1 MADRN
6 KTKGER
12 RQAAGHAT
20 KAERKEARRKQRAGS
35 ASPPLEAVTPAV
47 EGTSTVEGGSDVG
60 VEQRLARL
68 EQAVVAQSQL
78 SEELLEKLD
87 EVLEEARKSARHAK
101 TAAAGPDPGGEAPE
115 SGASPGEAPEHE
127 APEGEAPSPPPAAP

>member
-6 KTKGER
+6 QTKSER
-12 RQAAGHAT
+12 RQTAGHTT
-20 KAERKEARRKQRAGS
+20 KAERKEAKLRRKQRAGS
-35 ASPPLEAVTPAV
+35 TAPPLETATPGDDAPATGI
-47 EGTSTVEGGSDVG
+47 ED
-60 VEQRLARL
+60 RLARL

-101 TAAAGPDPGGEAPE
+101 TAAAGPGPDGE
-115 SGASPGEAPEHE
+115 SS
-127 APEGEAPSPPPAAP
+127 EGQAAEPRAPSPPAAGQ

>member
-1 MADRN
+1 MADRD
-6 KTKGER
+6 KTKSER
-12 RQAAGHAT
+12 REAAGHAT
-20 KAERKEARRKQRAGS
+20 KAERKEAKARRKQRSGS

-47 EGTSTVEGGSDVG
+47 EGASAVEGGSGDG
-60 VEQRLARL
+60 IEQRLERL

-101 TAAAGPDPGGEAPE
+101 TAAAGPDPGAEAPE
-115 SGASPGEAPEHE
+115 SEAPGGD
-127 APEGEAPSPPPAAP
+127 APEGGAPSPPPAVP

>member
-6 KTKGER
+6 QTKSER
-12 RQAAGHAT
+12 RQEAGHTT
-20 KAERKEARRKQRAGS
+20 KAERKEAKLRRKQRAGS
-35 ASPPLEAVTPAV
+35 AAPPLETATPGDDA
-47 EGTSTVEGGSDVG
+47 SDAG
-60 VEQRLARL
+60 IEERLARL

-101 TAAAGPDPGGEAPE
+101 TAAAGPGPG
-115 SGASPGEAPEHE
+115 PG
-127 APEGEAPSPPPAAP
+127 PEGETPQDQPTDSSASL